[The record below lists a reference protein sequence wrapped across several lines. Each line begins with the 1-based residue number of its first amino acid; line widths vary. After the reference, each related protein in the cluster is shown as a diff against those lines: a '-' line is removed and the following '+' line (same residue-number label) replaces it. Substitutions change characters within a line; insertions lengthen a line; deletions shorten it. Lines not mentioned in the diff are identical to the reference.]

1 MVLRSRKFALARFL
15 LIVALVSAAQGFGLQ
30 PKVNHPLD
38 ALTYEEYWKAYN
50 LLQSSGKLAEKT
62 VFASVLLHEPAKA
75 DVMAWKP
82 GKPMPRKV
90 DVVLLTDSKSYE
102 ALIDLTA
109 SKIDS
114 YTELKNY
121 QAPMSETEMHGFDD
135 ILKKDPRVVEALTRR
150 GITDSR
156 LVTCYVT
163 PAGYVGLPEQVE
175 GKRIGWGGCTYSAN
189 AKYGWDREVP
199 GIFFVV
205 DIADK
210 KIVRFSDYGAVPMPP
225 TTSIYDADG
234 GPALPGTQPILISQP
249 NGPSFTIQDG
259 EITWQNWKFR
269 FRLDPRVGPVV
280 NLVEYMDQGKPRS
293 VLYEGSLSEMYVPYQ
308 DPEETWNSHVFLDA
322 GEYFTNTGSGGIIK
336 PLQAGVDCP
345 AYATFFSG
353 TFTHD
358 NGTPYVR
365 PQLACLFER
374 VTGDPAWRHWDEDTY
389 AVSGRP
395 TRELVFRTVAT
406 VGNYDYLFDWR
417 FEQDAS
423 ITVGV
428 GATGILEVKAVKD
441 VRADTPQSASMTGT
455 DTDGK
460 PVEFGQLIAPGLSA
474 VDHDHFFSYRLDLDV
489 DGTKNSFMVDK
500 LVPFKLPETE
510 PGRKWI
516 WAMKPEM
523 VGKESDAKFDVSL
536 DHPAMF
542 RFANEAVKNALGQNT
557 SFEIMP
563 GETGISL
570 LPSSEW
576 PQKRAGFSEHSLWV
590 TPYDPNEHYVSGVYV
605 MGSRG
610 DQGLTEWVK
619 QNRGIMNTD
628 IVAWYT
634 VGFHHVP
641 RPEDWPQMPIMWH
654 TFSLRPFQFL
664 NKSPTMDL
672 PMVP

>member
-1 MVLRSRKFALARFL
+1 MRKFVLVVLALPFS
-15 LIVALVSAAQGFGLQ
+15 VAIALQ
-30 PKVNHPLD
+30 PTVNHPLD
-38 ALTYEEYWKAYN
+38 ALTVDEYEKTYTV
-50 LLQSSGKLAEKT
+50 LQSAGKLAEKT
-62 VFASVLLHEPAKA
+62 IFASVLLHEPAKA
-75 DVMAWKP
+75 EVMAWKP
-82 GKPMPRKV
+82 GKPIPRKV
-90 DVVLLTDSKSYE
+90 DVVLLTDGKSYE
-102 ALIDLTA
+102 ALVDLLA
-109 SKIDS
+109 NKLEA
-114 YTELKNY
+114 YKELKNF
-121 QAPMSETEMHGFDD
+121 QAPMSETEMHSFDD
-135 ILKKDPRVVEALTRR
+135 VLKNDPRVVEALTKR
-150 GITDSR
+150 GILDRR
-156 LVTCYVT
+156 LVNCYVT
-163 PAGYVGLPEQVE
+163 PAGYVGLEEQVE
-175 GKRIGWGGCTYSAN
+175 GRRIGWGGCTYMAG
-189 AKYGWDREVP
+189 AKYGWDREIP

-205 DIADK
+205 DMNEK

-234 GPALPGTQPILISQP
+234 GPALPGTQPIAISQP
-249 NGPSFTIQDG
+249 NGPSFTIKDG
-259 EITWQNWKFR
+259 EVSWQNWKFR
-269 FRLDPRVGPVV
+269 FRLDPRVGPMV
-280 NLVEYMDQGKPRS
+280 NLVQYVDAGKPRS
-293 VLYEGSLSEMYVPYQ
+293 VLYEGALSEMYVPYQ

-336 PLQAGVDCP
+336 PLLAGVDCP

-353 TFTHD
+353 TFVHD
-358 NGTPYVR
+358 NGTPYIR
-365 PQLACLFER
+365 PQLACMFER
-374 VTGDPAWRHWDEDTY
+374 VSGDPAWRHWDEDTY

-441 VRADTPQSASMTGT
+441 QRADGKLSASMSAM

-460 PVEFGQLIAPGLSA
+460 EVQFGQLVAPGTSA
-474 VDHDHFFSYRLDLDV
+474 VDHDHYFSYRLDLDV
-489 DGTKNSFMVDK
+489 DGTKNSLMVDK
-500 LVPFKLPETE
+500 LVPYKLPDTAL
-510 PGRKWI
+510 GRKWI

-523 VGKESDAKFDVSL
+523 VGSEGDAKFNVSL

-542 RFANEAVKNALGQNT
+542 RFANEGVKNALGQNT

-590 TPYDPNEHYVSGVYV
+590 TPYDPNERYVSGVYV

-619 QNRGIMNTD
+619 QNRNIMNTD

-664 NKSPTMDL
+664 TKSPTMDL

>member
-1 MVLRSRKFALARFL
+1 MALRSRL
-15 LIVALVSAAQGFGLQ
+15 LTFFVALFFASNAFALQ

-38 ALTYEEYWKAYN
+38 GLTADEYWKTYN
-50 LLQSSGKLAEKT
+50 LLQAAGKLAEKT
-62 VFASVLLHEPAKA
+62 IFASVLLREPPKA
-75 DVMAWKP
+75 QVLAWKP
-82 GKPMPRKV
+82 GKSMPRKV
-90 DVVLLTDSKSYE
+90 DAVLLTDGKSYE
-102 ALIDLTA
+102 AVVDVTA
-109 SKIDS
+109 GKIDS
-114 YTELKNY
+114 YAELKNY
-121 QAPMSETEMHGFDD
+121 QAPMTETEMHGFDD
-135 ILKKDPRVVEALTRR
+135 VLKKDPRVVEALTKR
-150 GITDSR
+150 GITDIR

-163 PAGYVGLPEQVE
+163 PAGYVGLPEQEE

-189 AKYGWDREVP
+189 AKYGWDREIP

-205 DIADK
+205 DIAAK
-210 KIVRFSDYGAVPMPP
+210 KIVRFTDYGMVPMPP
-225 TTSIYDADG
+225 TSSLYDADG
-234 GPALPGTQPILISQP
+234 GPALPGTQPILTSQP
-249 NGPSFTIQDG
+249 NGPSFTIKDG
-259 EITWQNWKFR
+259 EVSWQNWKFR

-280 NLVEYMDQGKPRS
+280 NLVTYMDEGKPRS
-293 VLYEGSLSEMYVPYQ
+293 VLYEGALSEMYVPYQ

-322 GEYFTNTGSGGIIK
+322 GEYFVNTGSGGIIK
-336 PLQAGVDCP
+336 PLQAGIDCP
-345 AYATFFSG
+345 TYATFFSG
-353 TFTHD
+353 TFFHE
-358 NGTPYVR
+358 NGTPYIR
-365 PQLACLFER
+365 PQLACMFER
-374 VTGDPAWRHWDEDTY
+374 VSGDPAWRHWDEDTY
-389 AVSGRP
+389 AISGRP

-441 VRADTPQSASMTGT
+441 QRADGKLSASMAGT
-455 DTDGK
+455 DTDGRE
-460 PVEFGQLIAPGLSA
+460 VQFGQLVAPGTSA
-474 VDHDHFFSYRLDLDV
+474 VDHDHYFSYRLDLDV
-489 DGTKNSFMVDK
+489 DGTKNSLMVDK
-500 LVPFKLPETE
+500 LVPFKLPETS

-523 VGKESDAKFDVSL
+523 VATEGDAKFDVSL

-542 RFANEAVKNALGQNT
+542 RFANEGVKNSLGQNT

-590 TPYDPNEHYVSGVYV
+590 TPYDPTERYVSGVYV
-605 MGSRG
+605 MGSKG
-610 DQGLTEWVK
+610 NDSLTEWVK

-654 TFSLRPFQFL
+654 TFSLRPFGFL
-664 NKSPTMDL
+664 NKNPTMDL

>member
-1 MVLRSRKFALARFL
+1 LALRSRSIAFLLGFIFVAKVFALP
-15 LIVALVSAAQGFGLQ
+15 

-38 ALTYEEYWKAYN
+38 ALTVDEYWKTYN
-50 LLQSSGKLAEKT
+50 LLQSAGKLSEKT
-62 VFASVLLHEPAKA
+62 IFASVLLREPPKA
-75 DVMAWKP
+75 QVLAWKP

-90 DVVLLTDSKSYE
+90 DAVLLTEGKSYE
-102 ALIDLTA
+102 AVIDVTA
-109 SKIDS
+109 GKIDS
-114 YTELKNY
+114 YTELKNF
-121 QAPMSETEMHGFDD
+121 QAPMTETEMHGFDD
-135 ILKKDPRVVEALTRR
+135 VLKKDPRVMEALTKR
-150 GITDSR
+150 GITDTR

-163 PAGYVGLPEQVE
+163 PAGYVGLPEQEE

-189 AKYGWDREVP
+189 AKYGWDREIP

-205 DIADK
+205 DIAGR
-210 KIVRFSDYGAVPMPP
+210 KIVRFSDYGAVPIPP
-225 TTSIYDADG
+225 TTSLYDADG
-234 GPALPGTQPILISQP
+234 GTALPGTQPILTSQP
-249 NGPSFTIQDG
+249 NGPSFTIKDG
-259 EITWQNWKFR
+259 EVSWQNWKFR

-280 NLVEYMDQGKPRS
+280 NLVTYMDEGKPRS
-293 VLYEGSLSEMYVPYQ
+293 VLYEGALSEMYVPYQ

-322 GEYFTNTGSGGIIK
+322 GEYFVNTGSGGIIK

-353 TFTHD
+353 TFVHD
-358 NGTPYVR
+358 NGTPYIR
-365 PQLACLFER
+365 PQLACMFER
-374 VTGDPAWRHWDEDTY
+374 VSGDPAWRHWDEDTY
-389 AVSGRP
+389 AISGRP

-441 VRADTPQSASMTGT
+441 QRADGKLSPNMEGT

-460 PVEFGQLIAPGLSA
+460 PVQFGQLVAPGTSA
-474 VDHDHFFSYRLDLDV
+474 VDHDHYFSYRLDLDV
-489 DGTKNSFMVDK
+489 DGTKNSLMVDK
-500 LVPFKLPETE
+500 LVPFKLPETSL
-510 PGRKWI
+510 GRKWI

-523 VGKESDAKFDVSL
+523 VATEGDAKLNVSL
-536 DHPAMF
+536 DHPAMW
-542 RFANEAVKNALGQNT
+542 RFANEGVKNSLGQNT

-590 TPYDPNEHYVSGVYV
+590 TPYDPNERYVSGVYV
-605 MGSRG
+605 MGSKG
-610 DQGLTEWVK
+610 EDSLPEWVK
-619 QNRGIMNTD
+619 QNRSIMNTD

-641 RPEDWPQMPIMWH
+641 RAEDWPQMPIMWH
-654 TFSLRPFQFL
+654 TFSLRPFDFL
-664 NKSPTMDL
+664 NKNPTMDL

>member
-1 MVLRSRKFALARFL
+1 LALRSRSIALLLGFLFVAKVFAL
-15 LIVALVSAAQGFGLQ
+15 S

-38 ALTYEEYWKAYN
+38 ALTVDEYWKTYN
-50 LLQSSGKLAEKT
+50 LLQSAGKLAEKT
-62 VFASVLLHEPAKA
+62 IFASVLLREPPKA
-75 DVMAWKP
+75 QVLAWKA

-90 DVVLLTDSKSYE
+90 DAVLLTDGKSYE
-102 ALIDLTA
+102 AVVDVTA
-109 SKIDS
+109 GKIDS

-121 QAPMSETEMHGFDD
+121 QAPMTETEMHGFDD
-135 ILKKDPRVVEALTRR
+135 VLKKDPRVMEALTKR
-150 GITDSR
+150 GITDMR

-163 PAGYVGLPEQVE
+163 PAGYVGLPEQEE

-189 AKYGWDREVP
+189 AKYGWDREIP

-205 DIADK
+205 DIAGK
-210 KIVRFSDYGAVPMPP
+210 KIVRFSDYGVVPMPP
-225 TTSIYDADG
+225 TTSLYDADG
-234 GPALPGTQPILISQP
+234 GTALPGTQPILSSQP
-249 NGPSFTIQDG
+249 NGPSFTIKDG
-259 EITWQNWKFR
+259 EVSWQNWKFR

-280 NLVEYMDQGKPRS
+280 NLVTYVDEGKPRS
-293 VLYEGSLSEMYVPYQ
+293 VLYEGALSEMYVPYQ

-322 GEYFTNTGSGGIIK
+322 GEYFVNTGSGGIIK

-345 AYATFFSG
+345 TYATFFSG
-353 TFTHD
+353 TFFHE
-358 NGTPYVR
+358 NGTPYIR
-365 PQLACLFER
+365 PQLACMFER
-374 VTGDPAWRHWDEDTY
+374 VSGDPAWRHWDEDTY
-389 AVSGRP
+389 AISGRP

-441 VRADTPQSASMTGT
+441 QRADGKLSAAMEGT

-460 PVEFGQLIAPGLSA
+460 PVQFGQLVAPGTSA
-474 VDHDHFFSYRLDLDV
+474 VDHDHYFSYRLDLDV
-489 DGTKNSFMVDK
+489 DGTKNSLMVDK
-500 LVPFKLPETE
+500 LVPFKLPETSL
-510 PGRKWI
+510 GRKWI

-523 VGKESDAKFDVSL
+523 VATEGDAKLNVSL
-536 DHPAMF
+536 DHPAMW
-542 RFANEAVKNALGQNT
+542 RFANEGVKNSLGQNT

-590 TPYDPNEHYVSGVYV
+590 TPYDPTERYVSGVYV
-605 MGSRG
+605 MGSKG
-610 DQGLTEWVK
+610 DDSLPEWVK
-619 QNRGIMNTD
+619 QNRSIMNTD

-641 RPEDWPQMPIMWH
+641 RAEDWPQMPIMWH
-654 TFSLRPFQFL
+654 TFSLRPFGFL
-664 NKSPTMDL
+664 NKNPTMDL